1 MARVYTVGGDGLTI
15 TAAGTDSDLIEL
27 TAADD
32 RPIEVIGLGIY
43 ITSEIQEAQEEWLRM
58 KWIRGHTTSGST
70 PEASPTPRP
79 TRSIDVAA
87 SFTCEIDNTT
97 IASGGTAVDVIPGF
111 GVNVRAGYEIF
122 YPDGCEITTD
132 QAAGLL
138 VCRMMSTLADDVT
151 MSITCWVIE
160 RP

>member
-43 ITSEIQEAQEEWLRM
+43 VTSEIAEAQEEWLRM
-58 KWIRGHTTSGST
+58 KWVRGHATSGST
-70 PEASPTPRP
+70 PEATPTPRP
-79 TRSIDVAA
+79 TNHATPAA
-87 SFTCEIDNTT
+87 AFTCEIDNTT
-97 IASGGTAVDVIPGF
+97 IASTGTAVDIHNF
-111 GVNVRAGYEIF
+111 GVNVRAAYEVF
-122 YPDGCEITTD
+122 YPEQVEITTD

-138 VCRMMSTLADDVT
+138 VCRMMSTLVDDVT